1 MNKEENEAY
10 DRAIKR
16 METVGIDA
24 CNQSQ
29 IIAVLQLEIE
39 LQEKE
44 IDSYYEKTKNLEQ
57 ALDGS
62 KRILADETTKAQKR
76 IEELQYQLRVAHN
89 CVQFSRLEAVTQE
102 STLGEIIKA
111 TAESGYNISISLYK
125 SEEENSND

>member
-1 MNKEENEAY
+1 MDKKEVEAY

-16 METVGIDA
+16 MKNIGIDA
-24 CNQSQ
+24 CYQSL
-29 IIAVLQLEIE
+29 IIAVLQLKIE
-39 LQEKE
+39 TQEKE
-44 IDSYYEKTKNLEQ
+44 IDSYHEKITNLEQ

-89 CVQFSRLEAVTQE
+89 CVQFSQLEAVTQE

-111 TAESGYNISISLYK
+111 AVTIYQ
-125 SEEENSND
+125 

>member
-1 MNKEENEAY
+1 MDKKENEAY

-16 METVGIDA
+16 MENIGIDA

-39 LQEKE
+39 TQEKE
-44 IDSYYEKTKNLEQ
+44 INSCYEKITNLAQ

-76 IEELQYQLRVAHN
+76 IEELQDQLRIARN
-89 CVQFSRLEAVTQE
+89 SVQFSRPEAVTQE